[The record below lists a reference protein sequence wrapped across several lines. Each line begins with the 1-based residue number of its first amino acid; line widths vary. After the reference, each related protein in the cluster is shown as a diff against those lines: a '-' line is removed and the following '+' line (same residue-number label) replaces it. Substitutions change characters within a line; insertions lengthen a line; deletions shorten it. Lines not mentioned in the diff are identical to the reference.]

1 MGATKHWPIL
11 AFFGTLVMFRP
22 LLPSLLSADDLLWAT
37 TLTMT
42 ASHRHKDSITC
53 KWVHINSTIRNK
65 DCHDLLTSLICSSEQ
80 NNNNH
85 QAPPG
90 GRRVLLFG
98 DSTMGMLL
106 KNLEDYLLYQGL
118 SQISQTCSNR
128 YSCKNVTGER
138 CRNNNL
144 FGLDLPINNTWNPP
158 DINNYAEGPANYGLK
173 HPHCSDCQC
182 TPNLIWCNLH
192 NETHKCQQQ
201 QQDTNGDKRI
211 IPVHGG
217 YIPVQFARDVVLQT
231 PEFGT
236 TQENVA
242 LFLNR
247 TYNRPELV
255 QDFGRPIC
263 VVSAGHHDAA
273 IPGITKE
280 KFLTNVGWYLNML
293 DLQCESFI
301 WIATTATK
309 TDEFAQKRNLTEIWN
324 DGVLGLLEQSPILR
338 GKVVFVDGFEASTRC
353 PHQDNVH
360 MSKEWYQRLASLIQ
374 NVATAPC

>member
-1 MGATKHWPIL
+1 MQ
-11 AFFGTLVMFRP
+11 
-22 LLPSLLSADDLLWAT
+22 S
-37 TLTMT
+37 
-42 ASHRHKDSITC
+42 
-53 KWVHINSTIRNK
+53 
-65 DCHDLLTSLICSSEQ
+65 
-80 NNNNH
+80 
-85 QAPPG
+85 
-90 GRRVLLFG
+90 
-98 DSTMGMLL
+98 
-106 KNLEDYLLYQGL
+106 
-118 SQISQTCSNR
+118 
-128 YSCKNVTGER
+128 
-138 CRNNNL
+138 
-144 FGLDLPINNTWNPP
+144 
-158 DINNYAEGPANYGLK
+158 
-173 HPHCSDCQC
+173 
-182 TPNLIWCNLH
+182 
-192 NETHKCQQQ
+192 
-201 QQDTNGDKRI
+201 
-211 IPVHGG
+211 
-217 YIPVQFARDVVLQT
+217 

-236 TQENVA
+236 TQENVV